1 MAFQSIP
8 YLVTTSFPL
17 RCELTVIPAVWENE
31 YFHLPNRHRRPPHTP
46 PRTWPPLPGNEF
58 VDCWKQVQN
67 IALEP
72 GVLFPSSPIFP
83 TISDTRA
90 GISATFPQLRRISI
104 LVNPFVDLESAVDGE
119 AAVCPPTRRC
129 RLVEASGDTT
139 WPGRQP
145 KKHWL
150 DTIRE
155 EIELL
160 RAPDHAIPLSVQTF
174 EVYVGRKGYKQWK
187 KYPL

>member
-1 MAFQSIP
+1 MI
-8 YLVTTSFPL
+8 T
-17 RCELTVIPAVWENE
+17 AVWKNE
-31 YFHLPNRHRRPPHTP
+31 YFHLRNRHLHPPHTEP
-46 PRTWPPLPGNEF
+46 YTSTWLPLPDNEF
-58 VDCWKQVQN
+58 VDCWQEVQN

-72 GVLFPSSPIFP
+72 GVLFPSSLIFP

-90 GISATFPQLRRISI
+90 GISATFPKLRRISI
-104 LVNPFVDLESAVDGE
+104 VVNPSVDLESAADGE
-119 AAVCPPTRRC
+119 ASVCPPTRRC

-145 KKHWL
+145 REHWL
-150 DTIRE
+150 DTIRA

-160 RAPDHAIPLSVQTF
+160 QAPDHAIPLTVQTF

>member
-1 MAFQSIP
+1 MLWAMASQLVS
-8 YLVTTSFPL
+8 YLYTTSLSPNF
-17 RCELTVIPAVWENE
+17 ELTVVAAVWKNKH
-31 YFHLPNRHRRPPHTP
+31 FHRRTHYRPHT
-46 PRTWPPLPGNEF
+46 LPALPENEF
-58 VDCWKQVQN
+58 VECWKQVQN

-72 GVLFPSSPIFP
+72 GVLFPSSRIFP
-83 TISDTRA
+83 TIFDTRA

-104 LVNPFVDLESAVDGE
+104 VVNPFVDLENAVDGE

-139 WPGRQP
+139 WPGMQP

-150 DTIRE
+150 DTIRWE
-155 EIELL
+155 VELL
-160 RAPDHAIPLSVQTF
+160 RASDDAITLSVQTF
-174 EVYVGRKGYKQWK
+174 EVYAGRKRYKQWK

>member
-1 MAFQSIP
+1 M
-8 YLVTTSFPL
+8 
-17 RCELTVIPAVWENE
+17 WKNE
-31 YFHLPNRHRRPPHTP
+31 YFQRNRHRTLPDTLS
-46 PRTWPPLPGNEF
+46 PLPDNEF
-58 VDCWKQVQN
+58 VDCWQEVQY

-72 GVLFPSSPIFP
+72 GVLFPSRVIFP

-90 GISATFPQLRRISI
+90 GISATFPRLRRISI
-104 LVNPFVDLESAVDGE
+104 VVNPFVDLESAVDGE

-150 DTIRE
+150 DTIRA

-160 RAPDHAIPLSVQTF
+160 QAPDHAITLSVQTF
-174 EVYVGRKGYKQWK
+174 EVYVGRKRYKQWK